1 MTDSAPDAVTG
12 AMTDAGAGA
21 GARHESHGDARNDE
35 KRRRKAMMIRAV
47 IYIAATHLWAGFMIL
62 VFSLGKH

>member
-12 AMTDAGAGA
+12 AMTDAVA
-21 GARHESHGDARNDE
+21 GARHESHGDARDDE